1 MASATT
7 FEILPAIDLRAGRV
21 VRLRQGDFAQET
33 AYGDDPV
40 EVARGFAS
48 HGARWLHVVD
58 LDAARTGV
66 PSNVAAVGAIIAD
79 VGDRIQVEVAGGIR
93 DEAVA
98 SAAFATGAVRVVVG
112 TAALR
117 DPSFAGRLVAVHG
130 ANRIVVAIDVREG
143 QAVGQGWSSDAV
155 GIDVIEAITRLAEA
169 GVAAF
174 EVTAI
179 DRDGLMGGPDLTLY
193 ERLVALERGSI
204 IASGGIA
211 SLDDLRAVRA
221 IGCTGAIVGRAIYE
235 GRLDLAQAIA
245 LSDGSD

>member
-1 MASATT
+1 MTGAST

-33 AYGDDPV
+33 AYSDEPA
-40 EVARGFAS
+40 EVARGFVS
-48 HGARWLHVVD
+48 DGARWLHVVD

-66 PSNVAAVGAIIAD
+66 PSNAAAVGAIIAA

-93 DEAVA
+93 DEAA
-98 SAAFATGAVRVVVG
+98 ANAAFATGAARVIVG

-117 DPSFAGRLVAVHG
+117 DPSFAGRLVSVHG
-130 ANRIVVAIDVREG
+130 ANRVAVAIDVREG
-143 QAVGQGWSSDAV
+143 QAVGQGWSPGAV
-155 GIDVIEAITRLAEA
+155 GIDVIEAITRLADA
-169 GVAAF
+169 GVATF

-179 DRDGLMGGPDLTLY
+179 DRDGLMGGPDLPLY

-211 SLDDLRAVRA
+211 SLDDLQAVRA

-235 GRLDLAQAIA
+235 GRLDLAKAIA